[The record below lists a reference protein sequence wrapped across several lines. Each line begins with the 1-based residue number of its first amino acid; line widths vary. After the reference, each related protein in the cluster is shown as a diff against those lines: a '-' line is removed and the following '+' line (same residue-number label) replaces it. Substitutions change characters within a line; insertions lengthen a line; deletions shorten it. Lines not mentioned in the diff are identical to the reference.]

1 MAAASMA
8 GIRVERGYATYVA
21 STLHHEEDL
30 EEYDPDTGYTHTS
43 SVVDKKVCVPFI
55 VIVT

>member
-1 MAAASMA
+1 MA